1 MSLERRRGLMP
12 AGLVHTQSRPVYKPK
27 EGAWEHVQGK
37 ELE

>member
-1 MSLERRRGLMP
+1 MP

-37 ELE
+37 ELEAVNDKNAS